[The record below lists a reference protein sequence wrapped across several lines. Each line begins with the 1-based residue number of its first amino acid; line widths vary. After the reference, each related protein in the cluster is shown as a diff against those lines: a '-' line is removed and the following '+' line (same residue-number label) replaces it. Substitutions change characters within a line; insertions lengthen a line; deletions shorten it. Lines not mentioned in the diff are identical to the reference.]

1 MPSRAIKDFAYIVIF
16 LSRQTTR
23 RQQPSRYGQRGQGVN
38 GGSVKIWTGV
48 WVKQAGCCYS
58 TVVVTQWNT
67 DVKNSQW
74 ASGYIVA
81 ARQQPILLVC
91 RVLARQSCS
100 TPATAKIALT
110 GAVSFGMFLRQIV
123 STFQH
128 LLKASV
134 IIAFQPHR
142 RPGRKM
148 HQRGMAPDIHS
159 QGTAPRL

>member
-81 ARQQPILLVC
+81 
-91 RVLARQSCS
+91 
-100 TPATAKIALT
+100 
-110 GAVSFGMFLRQIV
+110 
-123 STFQH
+123 
-128 LLKASV
+128 
-134 IIAFQPHR
+134 
-142 RPGRKM
+142 
-148 HQRGMAPDIHS
+148 
-159 QGTAPRL
+159 

>member
-1 MPSRAIKDFAYIVIF
+1 MHCHTSGRCSEHKVRPVQYGRPSDVRCYFAYIIIF

-23 RQQPSRYGQRGQGVN
+23 RHQPSRYGQRGQGVN

-91 RVLARQSCS
+91 RVLAHLSCS

-110 GAVSFGMFLRQIV
+110 GTVDFGVLFREIV
-123 STFQH
+123 STLQH
-128 LLKASV
+128 
-134 IIAFQPHR
+134 IP
-142 RPGRKM
+142 
-148 HQRGMAPDIHS
+148 
-159 QGTAPRL
+159 

>member
-1 MPSRAIKDFAYIVIF
+1 M
-16 LSRQTTR
+16 
-23 RQQPSRYGQRGQGVN
+23 N

-91 RVLARQSCS
+91 RILARQSCS

-110 GAVSFGMFLRQIV
+110 GAVSFGM
-123 STFQH
+123 
-128 LLKASV
+128 
-134 IIAFQPHR
+134 
-142 RPGRKM
+142 
-148 HQRGMAPDIHS
+148 
-159 QGTAPRL
+159 

>member
-81 ARQQPILLVC
+81 ARQQLILLVC

-100 TPATAKIALT
+100 TPAIVPLTTETALLSCIKQAREDVLT
-110 GAVSFGMFLRQIV
+110 LR
-123 STFQH
+123 H
-128 LLKASV
+128 LQLL
-134 IIAFQPHR
+134 
-142 RPGRKM
+142 
-148 HQRGMAPDIHS
+148 HQNR
-159 QGTAPRL
+159 

>member
-91 RVLARQSCS
+91 RILARQSCS
-100 TPATAKIALT
+100 TPANRAEMSPEAAGIAACLMT
-110 GAVSFGMFLRQIV
+110 YSHHACRTENYAMTVHYYRLRDYAL
-123 STFQH
+123 QH
-128 LLKASV
+128 PECSAIMR
-134 IIAFQPHR
+134 II
-142 RPGRKM
+142 
-148 HQRGMAPDIHS
+148 D
-159 QGTAPRL
+159 